1 MNNNNTNNY
10 NPFLNTYYEE
20 LIRFQ
25 AQINNSIVEN
35 IYVKKNDSKTKVY
48 KNTKRGGKRRG

>member
-48 KNTKRGGKRRG
+48 KNTKRGGRRRG